1 MCLRCVLPAVF
12 GILTLNSAKATL
24 LWEANTANGTS
35 VFEGLNIDE
44 PGGTITV
51 ASDPLGQFG
60 NVYKYYLP
68 DETNGFGKERTE
80 SSGTD
85 TNGVAFRLSYN
96 TDYYI
101 GWRAMWNP
109 MPINPGW
116 VALMQMHGYGVT
128 GQGAPLVLRAVNG
141 DGNLYLQNNA
151 NGVDTNFWHTT
162 FHADVWQGFVLHV
175 FLSTNPAV
183 GYTELWYNGVQQTFN
198 NGQTRWYGP
207 TWDNVDGSWQDSY
220 NKLKWGVYRSGA
232 MDGKGPATA
241 YMSEAKV
248 GTTYADVD
256 PGIGS
261 PDFSISD
268 SPSSQG
274 VDDGKNTTYTT
285 TISAKNG
292 FGGNVSLSVSGLPTG
307 ASGNFNPASIAG
319 SGNSTLTVTTS
330 TSTPAGTYTLTVTG
344 TSGSLQHS
352 DTVTL
357 TVSDFSISAT
367 PSSQTVTAGNGT
379 SYTANIGNIN
389 GFTGSVSL
397 SASGLPSG
405 ASASFNPT
413 SVTAPG
419 SSTMNVTT
427 STATPTGTDTLTIT
441 GTSGSLTHST
451 TVSLTVNPAVNF
463 TGIYQLQNEASSL
476 VLNNQG
482 SLTNGSP
489 ITQWTIVSSSNLDW
503 TFIATSN
510 GYYQINSSKS
520 GKDAVVQS
528 ASTSPGAGIIQWSFG
543 SSGDDQWKPVQNS
556 DGSYTFYNLH
566 SGLVLGDP
574 GSSTNK
580 TTQMD
585 QETANGGSNQKWNL
599 LKQ

>member
-1 MCLRCVLPAVF
+1 MV
-12 GILTLNSAKATL
+12 NSVNATL
-24 LWEANTANGTS
+24 LWEANTSHGTS
-35 VFEGLNIDE
+35 VFEGLE
-44 PGGTITV
+44 ESPGTISV
-51 ASDPLGQFG
+51 VSDPLGQFG
-60 NVYKYYLP
+60 SVYRYDLP
-68 DETNGFGKERTE
+68 DEPSGFGKERCE
-80 SSGTD
+80 SRGTVQ
-85 TNGVAFRLSYN
+85 NGTTFRMSYN
-96 TDYYI
+96 TEYYI

-162 FHADVWQGFVLHV
+162 FKSDVWQGFVLHV

-183 GYTELWYNGVQQTFN
+183 GYIELWNNGVQQTFN

-207 TWDNVDGSWQDSY
+207 TWDNVDGTWQDSY
-220 NKLKWGVYRSGA
+220 NLLKWGCYRSGA
-232 MDGKGPATA
+232 MDGKGPADA

-256 PGIGS
+256 PGIGN

-268 SPSSQG
+268 NPSSQG
-274 VDDGKNTTYTT
+274 VVAGNNTTYTT
-285 TISAKNG
+285 TIGAVNG
-292 FGGNVSLSVSGLPTG
+292 FSGSVSLSVSGLPSG
-307 ASGNFNPASIAG
+307 ASGNFNPASVTG

-330 TSTPAGTYTLTVTG
+330 TSTPVGTYTLTVKG
-344 TSGSLQHS
+344 TSGSLSHS

-357 TVSDFSISAT
+357 TVSGIPDFSISAT

-379 SYTANIGNIN
+379 SYTANVGNNN
-389 GFTGSVSL
+389 GFTGTISL

-405 ASASFNPT
+405 ASSSFNPT

-419 SSTMNVTT
+419 SSTLTVTT
-427 STATPTGTDTLTIT
+427 SSSTPAGTDTLTVT
-441 GTSGSLTHST
+441 GTSGSLVHST
-451 TVSLTVNPAVNF
+451 QVTLVVNPASTNNF
-463 TGIYQLQNEASSL
+463 TGTFQIQNEASSL

-503 TFIATSN
+503 TFIGTSN